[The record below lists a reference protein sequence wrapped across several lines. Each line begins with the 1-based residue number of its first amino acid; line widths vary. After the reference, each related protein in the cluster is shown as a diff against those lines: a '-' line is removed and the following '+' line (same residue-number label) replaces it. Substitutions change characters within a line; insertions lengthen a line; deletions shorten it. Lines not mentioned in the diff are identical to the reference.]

1 MRERDGLFMRYKS
14 IGLAAGMALACGGL
28 AAVAANMMETG
39 AFTTGLAVSN
49 SSGKKLESTVGEVS
63 GSTMAASGKGLRA
76 GHSGVSANILI
87 GVQTCNTGSSIAA
100 AAGRPGVNVGMSKR
114 ENLVGANENW

>member
-39 AFTTGLAVSN
+39 AFSAGLAVSDCKYSVN
-49 SSGKKLESTVGEVS
+49 PLFMVGRLWAM
-63 GSTMAASGKGLRA
+63 GRDGASR
-76 GHSGVSANILI
+76 
-87 GVQTCNTGSSIAA
+87 GSSFLP
-100 AAGRPGVNVGMSKR
+100 AGRQGFPPIR
-114 ENLVGANENW
+114 